1 MEGWTSG
8 DNHLLAA
15 LPPEELRQ
23 IEPWFDAV
31 PLPRD
36 EVIFRPGQPMEDT
49 FFPLSGMISLVA
61 LMSGG
66 LGAEVATVGNEGMV
80 GLPSILGAASSPFHV
95 MAQLDGDAI
104 RIPAHQ
110 LERSLPGLPHLS
122 SLLGTYS
129 QAFFVQTAQNAAC
142 NGLHSVSER
151 GARWLLT
158 THDRADGDEFFLTQE
173 YLAFMLGV
181 SRQSVGHAVSGLQDQ
196 GLISY
201 SRGAMHVLDRPG
213 LEAASCECYETVRA
227 EFSRLLGIARA

>member
-1 MEGWTSG
+1 MQEWTTKN
-8 DNHLLAA
+8 NHLLAA
-15 LPPEELRQ
+15 LPQEELQQ
-23 IEPWFDAV
+23 IEPWFEAV

-36 EVIFRPGQPMEDT
+36 TVIARPGQRIDDA
-49 FFPLSGMISLVA
+49 FFPLSGMVSVVA

-66 LGAEVATVGNEGMV
+66 LGAEVATIGNEGMV

-95 MAQLDGDAI
+95 MAQLSGEAV
-104 RIPAHQ
+104 RVPAAR
-110 LERSLPGLPHLS
+110 LEKSLPHLPH
-122 SLLGTYS
+122 LANLIGTYS
-129 QAFFVQTAQNAAC
+129 QAYFVQTAQNAAC
-142 NGLHSVSER
+142 NGLHSVSQR

-181 SRQSVGHAVSGLQDQ
+181 TRQSVGHAVADLADD

-201 SRGAMHVLDRPG
+201 SRGDMHISDRAG
-213 LEAASCECYETVRA
+213 LEAASCECYEIVRA